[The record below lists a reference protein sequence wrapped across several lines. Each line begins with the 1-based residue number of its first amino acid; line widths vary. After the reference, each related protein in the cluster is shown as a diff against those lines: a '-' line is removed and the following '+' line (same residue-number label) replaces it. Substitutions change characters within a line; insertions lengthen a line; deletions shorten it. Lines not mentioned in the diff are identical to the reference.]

1 MSARKLVVSTYLQYV
16 LLAVGA
22 LLLIT
27 FVPQIS
33 GVLVTFLMAAILAYA
48 LNPLVRRL
56 EGWRIP
62 RVVAVLGVFTVLAV
76 AVVAA
81 LLVLIIPA
89 VGQVRMIAERPE
101 ILVNAGA
108 QLVERARQIPY
119 LGDQIP
125 ARLDQEA
132 RDAILKFVQDNAPS
146 AGSIFN
152 TALGVI
158 GGVFGVFG
166 TVLNLLLMLIVSIYL
181 LLDRERILRA
191 VLGAIPGTVRD
202 QILELFAAV
211 EGTLIKYLRAQ
222 LFLCVIMGVIGWSIA
237 YFVGKYAPTDY
248 LDRSQLLV
256 KYALLIGVWVG
267 ITELIPVLGAFLGAI
282 PAVVLALVAGPAEAL
297 AVAALFLV
305 AQQVEGNVLVPKVM
319 GGSVGVHPLWVMFAM
334 LSATALYGIVGAL
347 FAVPV
352 VSILS
357 ASVRYLGD
365 TLVFERW
372 RDTPVFTMPE
382 STDANIP
389 ESSAGLPDTTKPDTA
404 SPAANQDVTD
414 SKPDSQDEA
423 VTPDEPEGA
432 GVGTE
437 PEKE

>member
-1 MSARKLVVSTYLQYV
+1 MPARKLVVSTYLQYV

-22 LLLIT
+22 LLLVT

-62 RVVAVLGVFTVLAV
+62 RVVAVLGVFAVLVV

-89 VGQVRMIAERPE
+89 VEQVRMIANRPE
-101 ILVNAGA
+101 VIVNAGTE
-108 QLVERARQIPY
+108 LVERARRLPY
-119 LGDQIP
+119 VGEQIP
-125 ARLDQEA
+125 AELDDEA
-132 RDAILKFVQDNAPS
+132 RATLLQFLRDNVPPAGAIV
-146 AGSIFN
+146 N
-152 TALGVI
+152 TALGFI

-166 TVLNLLLMLIVSIYL
+166 TILNLLLMLIVSIYL

-191 VLGAIPGTVRD
+191 VLGTIPGTVRD
-202 QILELFAAV
+202 QVLELLAAV

-222 LFLCVIMGVIGWSIA
+222 FFLCVIMGVIGWSIA
-237 YFVGKYAPTDY
+237 YFVGKFAPTQF
-248 LDRSQLLV
+248 LDPSRLLV
-256 KYALLIGVWVG
+256 NYALLIGVWVG

-297 AVAALFLV
+297 VVAALFLV
-305 AQQVEGNVLVPKVM
+305 AQQVEGNFLVPKVM

-352 VSILS
+352 VAIVS

-372 RDTPVFTMPE
+372 RETPIFEVPE
-382 STDANIP
+382 VT
-389 ESSAGLPDTTKPDTA
+389 G
-404 SPAANQDVTD
+404 AANAPNADA
-414 SKPDSQDEA
+414 PA
-423 VTPDEPEGA
+423 GA
-432 GVGTE
+432 GVGADRTQE
-437 PEKE
+437 EG